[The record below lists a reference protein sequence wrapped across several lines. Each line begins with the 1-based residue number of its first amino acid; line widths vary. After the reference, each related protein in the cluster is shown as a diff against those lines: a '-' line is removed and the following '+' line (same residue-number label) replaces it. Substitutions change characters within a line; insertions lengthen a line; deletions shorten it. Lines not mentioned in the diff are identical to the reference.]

1 MASVKVT
8 LNEDFDMDEYKRT
21 LVKNLFKKMYEE
33 ATESEID
40 SIIDSIDVDKLLKN
54 KAVMY
59 CAVNLEA
66 SSAKLKHRDS

>member
-21 LVKNLFKKMYEE
+21 LVKYLFKKMYEE

-59 CAVNLEA
+59 CAVNLDAELRRKENA
-66 SSAKLKHRDS
+66 